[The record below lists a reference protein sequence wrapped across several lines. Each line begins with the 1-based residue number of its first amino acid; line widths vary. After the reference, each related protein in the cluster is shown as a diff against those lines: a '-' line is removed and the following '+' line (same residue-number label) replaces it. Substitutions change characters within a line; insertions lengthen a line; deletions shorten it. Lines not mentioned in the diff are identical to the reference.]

1 MQRYDIIGETLQLFI
16 FTRTGP
22 WLDKTVRTMR
32 ITTMDTAAE
41 VTARMKAMAD
51 ERQRETLMRFFKTAP
66 GEYGEGD
73 EFLGIRV
80 PQTRSVVAEAADMEM
95 EETEKLI
102 YSPWHE
108 IRLCGLLILAEQ
120 MRRLTLRGMTDKPAG
135 MKERE
140 RIVRFYLRHAR
151 QANNWDLVDLSAG
164 KITGLWLVTPAVST
178 EEEKTAVMDRLAD
191 STCMWEQRIAMVS
204 TIEPTRRGDFRYV
217 LRYAERLKKHPHD
230 LMHKAVGWMLREM
243 GKRDMNMLRAFLKQN
258 YDGMSRTT
266 LRYAIERMDE
276 RERKQWLAMCPQP

>member
-1 MQRYDIIGETLQLFI
+1 
-16 FTRTGP
+16 
-22 WLDKTVRTMR
+22 
-32 ITTMDTAAE
+32 MDTAAE

-120 MRRLTLRGMTDKPAG
+120 MRRLTLRGLKDRPAG

-164 KITGLWLVTPAVST
+164 KITGSGSSH
-178 EEEKTAVMDRLAD
+178 RL
-191 STCMWEQRIAMVS
+191 C
-204 TIEPTRRGDFRYV
+204 RRR
-217 LRYAERLKKHPHD
+217 R
-230 LMHKAVGWMLREM
+230 
-243 GKRDMNMLRAFLKQN
+243 KR
-258 YDGMSRTT
+258 
-266 LRYAIERMDE
+266 
-276 RERKQWLAMCPQP
+276 QP

>member
-1 MQRYDIIGETLQLFI
+1 
-16 FTRTGP
+16 
-22 WLDKTVRTMR
+22 
-32 ITTMDTAAE
+32 MDTAAE
-41 VTARMKAMAD
+41 VTERMKAMAD

-120 MRRLTLRGMTDKPAG
+120 MRRLTLRGLKDRPAG

-164 KITGLWLVTPAVST
+164 KITGLWLVTPSLST
-178 EEEKTAVMDRLAD
+178 EEEKTTVMDRLAD

-217 LRYAERLKKHPHD
+217 MRYAEILKKHPHD

>member
-1 MQRYDIIGETLQLFI
+1 MN
-16 FTRTGP
+16 
-22 WLDKTVRTMR
+22 
-32 ITTMDTAAE
+32 TAAE

-51 ERQRETLMRFFKTAP
+51 ERQRETLMRFFKTAT

-73 EFLGIRV
+73 DFLGIRV

-95 EETEKLI
+95 AETEKLI

-120 MRRLTLRGMTDKPAG
+120 MRRLTLRGMTDCEKG

-217 LRYAERLKKHPHD
+217 LRYAERLKKIP
-230 LMHKAVGWMLREM
+230 
-243 GKRDMNMLRAFLKQN
+243 
-258 YDGMSRTT
+258 TT
-266 LRYAIERMDE
+266 LCTKPWGGCLGKWGSAT
-276 RERKQWLAMCPQP
+276 

>member
-1 MQRYDIIGETLQLFI
+1 MN
-16 FTRTGP
+16 
-22 WLDKTVRTMR
+22 
-32 ITTMDTAAE
+32 TAAE

-73 EFLGIRV
+73 DFLGIRV

-95 EETEKLI
+95 AETEKLI

-120 MRRLTLRGMTDKPAG
+120 MRRLTLRGMTDCEKG

-217 LRYAERLKKHPHD
+217 LRYAERLKKIP
-230 LMHKAVGWMLREM
+230 
-243 GKRDMNMLRAFLKQN
+243 
-258 YDGMSRTT
+258 TT
-266 LRYAIERMDE
+266 LCTKPWGGCLGKWGSAT
-276 RERKQWLAMCPQP
+276 

>member
-1 MQRYDIIGETLQLFI
+1 
-16 FTRTGP
+16 
-22 WLDKTVRTMR
+22 
-32 ITTMDTAAE
+32 
-41 VTARMKAMAD
+41 
-51 ERQRETLMRFFKTAP
+51 
-66 GEYGEGD
+66 
-73 EFLGIRV
+73 
-80 PQTRSVVAEAADMEM
+80 MEM
-95 EETEKLI
+95 AETEKLI

-164 KITGLWLVTPAVST
+164 KITGLWLVTPSLST

-217 LRYAERLKKHPHD
+217 LRYAERLKKHPH
-230 LMHKAVGWMLREM
+230 LCTKPWGGCL
-243 GKRDMNMLRAFLKQN
+243 GKWESA
-258 YDGMSRTT
+258 T
-266 LRYAIERMDE
+266 
-276 RERKQWLAMCPQP
+276 

>member
-1 MQRYDIIGETLQLFI
+1 
-16 FTRTGP
+16 
-22 WLDKTVRTMR
+22 
-32 ITTMDTAAE
+32 MDTAAE

-95 EETEKLI
+95 AETEKLI

-178 EEEKTAVMDRLAD
+178 EEEKTIVMDRLAD
-191 STCMWEQRIAMVS
+191 STCMWKQRIAMVS

-217 LRYAERLKKHPHD
+217 LRYAERLKNIP
-230 LMHKAVGWMLREM
+230 
-243 GKRDMNMLRAFLKQN
+243 
-258 YDGMSRTT
+258 TT
-266 LRYAIERMDE
+266 LCTKPWGGCLGKWESAT
-276 RERKQWLAMCPQP
+276 